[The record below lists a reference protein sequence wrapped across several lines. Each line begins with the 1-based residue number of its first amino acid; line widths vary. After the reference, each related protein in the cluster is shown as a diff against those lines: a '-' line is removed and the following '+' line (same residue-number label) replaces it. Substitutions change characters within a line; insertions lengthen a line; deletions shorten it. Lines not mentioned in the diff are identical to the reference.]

1 MSTPHD
7 ETRDTTGTF
16 VPETDVIGRIATPG
30 RVAVACVP
38 IVLMTITP
46 LLPFATTPT
55 TWFGMPAV
63 LVWVAAL
70 VVLTVRILQ
79 VIDRRI
85 NHQATRA
92 LQKGAVR

>member
-1 MSTPHD
+1 
-7 ETRDTTGTF
+7 
-16 VPETDVIGRIATPG
+16 
-30 RVAVACVP
+30 
-38 IVLMTITP
+38 MTVTP

-70 VVLTVRILQ
+70 VILTVGILQ

-85 NHQATRA
+85 NRQATRA